1 MNIKRSL
8 LYAVPV
14 LASFAALTA
23 AVWGR
28 GKAALAEEYERI
40 ADEYIGV
47 TVNSCSRCARELS
60 DAVDE
65 LNVSLSKLRVIA
77 SREGRVLALEDIV
90 RESAEAAILLS
101 RLPGSQ
107 VGAMEL
113 NAFLTRAGDYARTL
127 SKKLL
132 QGGELERTDIDQLAA
147 MLEGCEKLNGSLC
160 GRIASGEMPLGTE
173 EFDYYGADEAADEPS
188 EPEYPVLIYDGPFSE
203 ATEKLEPAGLTGA
216 ESDEADAAERV
227 RELFG
232 EGFIYEG
239 RAEGRIATYEFADGA
254 GEASLSLTVKGL
266 HVIRYMKAPKGAAEG
281 LPDPEEDERLRASAK
296 AFLERLGYTGM
307 VPSYAQYYGGAALY
321 SFVWES
327 GGALVYNDLIKVWI
341 DRETA
346 EPCGLDARN
355 YLFSHRERDI
365 GAPAISA
372 ELAQESVSKELEI
385 ASVRLALIPLSP
397 QTEALC
403 WEFRG
408 TLAGAEYVVYVNAEN
423 GREEQV
429 FIVISDENGQS
440 TV

>member
-8 LYAVPV
+8 LYTVPV

-107 VGAMEL
+107 VGTMEL

-132 QGGELERTDIDQLAA
+132 EGGELEKADIDQLTA
-147 MLEGCEKLNGSLC
+147 MLDGCEKLNGSLC
-160 GRIASGEMPLGTE
+160 CRIASGEMPLGTE
-173 EFDYYGADEAADEPS
+173 EFDYYGGEETADEPS

-216 ESDEADAAERV
+216 EADEKAAAEHA
-227 RELFG
+227 ETLFG
-232 EGFIYEG
+232 EGFGYDG
-239 RAEGRIATYEFADGA
+239 RAEGRIATYEFSD

-266 HVIRYMKAPKGAAEG
+266 HVIRYMRQPKGEAEG
-281 LPDPEEDERLRASAK
+281 LPEAGEDERLRAAAK
-296 AFLERLGYTGM
+296 AFLERLGYTSM
-307 VPSYAQYYGGAALY
+307 APTYAQYYGGTALY

-327 GGALVYNDLIKVWI
+327 GGALVYNDLVKVWI
-341 DRETA
+341 DRETM

-355 YLFSHRERDI
+355 YLFSHKERDI
-365 GAPAISA
+365 GAPSISA
-372 ELAQESVSKELEI
+372 ERARESVSEELEV
-385 ASVRLALIPLSP
+385 ASVRLALIPLTP

-403 WEFRG
+403 YEFVG
-408 TLAGAEYVVYVNAEN
+408 TLGGADYVVYVNASD